1 MKAERFSL
9 TTCGDLGCAG
19 PNMRIQGGG
28 SSEFQAGWEARF
40 MKLDLEGAEGVRSLR
55 KKCPCKRRE
64 FLFEWLHAPI
74 ILSESDV

>member
-1 MKAERFSL
+1 
-9 TTCGDLGCAG
+9 
-19 PNMRIQGGG
+19 
-28 SSEFQAGWEARF
+28 